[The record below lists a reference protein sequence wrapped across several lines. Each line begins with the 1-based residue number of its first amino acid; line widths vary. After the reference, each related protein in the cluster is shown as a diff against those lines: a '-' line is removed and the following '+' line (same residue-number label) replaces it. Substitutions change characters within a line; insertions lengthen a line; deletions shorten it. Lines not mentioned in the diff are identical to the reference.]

1 MVRLTFMIKNEFI
14 NSKLMKAGGA
24 CSLTIYEVSVSKL
37 QKKVIFTSKLESQQ
51 ETKRCTLTLT

>member
-1 MVRLTFMIKNEFI
+1 MIKNEFI
-14 NSKLMKAGGA
+14 NSKLRKAGGA
-24 CSLTIYEVSVSKL
+24 CSLTIYEMSVSKL